1 MYGSSAQ
8 YMKGVSPHSTPIPDF
23 TKPPPHSSP
32 HQHLNLIRLHRH
44 AAADQLAAGG
54 RDDGIVFD
62 ADADVVEL
70 LGHAGGGANI
80 NAGLDG
86 EDHAGVQDAGRA
98 VDDDLARQRVFAGAG
113 LAELRGLQIGAA
125 VVYVHAQPVASAVHV
140 KLKVAAVVDHVL
152 QAADFVFVQQAD
164 VQHALGQHF
173 HAGFVRVGKARACF
187 GGGHG
192 GFLRRQHQVVKL
204 ALRCGEFAV
213 GGESAGDVAGVA
225 IQLTARIT
233 AHQAEAA
240 QLDREI
246 GAQNDRVTQLK
257 LQVERFRQLARDKF
271 APELQVQ
278 QKQDDLA
285 EQAVKLE
292 SLKRV
297 RAGIDRDLAIA
308 RTELPMLRATLE
320 GKLATLSRDEA
331 SFVQS
336 SRESLARRAYEVTAA
351 NDGTVERVIALSGQ
365 SVVIGAPLMQVQTGP
380 RVLIAD
386 IYVPT
391 RSAGFLRDG
400 QQVRLAIDA
409 FPMERFGHVAA
420 TVTDVGRSVIAP
432 GDAGLP
438 VFVKEASFRVRA
450 QLATPEIVAYGE
462 TYPLKSGLSAQADI
476 ALDERPLYRWVIEP
490 VLRMRGRL

>member
-1 MYGSSAQ
+1 MPDSEERRVLGRRADDASRVPNASGGLYRAEAIAHQRERAWGELVVSAPRAARWFAVVGVLLAVGFVAFLGTAQ
-8 YMKGVSPHSTPIPDF
+8 YTRKARASAVLGYANDPVLVAATEAGMLISVDVKAGDVVKAGQRLATISTERTAGGEAVF
-23 TKPPPHSSP
+23 
-32 HQHLNLIRLHRH
+32 
-44 AAADQLAAGG
+44 AAGA
-54 RDDGIVFD
+54 RD
-62 ADADVVEL
+62 ADA
-70 LGHAGGGANI
+70 
-80 NAGLDG
+80 
-86 EDHAGVQDAGRA
+86 R
-98 VDDDLARQRVFAGAG
+98 R
-113 LAELRGLQIGAA
+113 AA
-125 VVYVHAQPVASAVHV
+125 VSGERKQAQALLNA
-140 KLKVAAVVDHVL
+140 
-152 QAADFVFVQQAD
+152 QQ
-164 VQHALGQHF
+164 
-173 HAGFVRVGKARACF
+173 
-187 GGGHG
+187 
-192 GFLRRQHQVVKL
+192 
-204 ALRCGEFAV
+204 
-213 GGESAGDVAGVA
+213 
-225 IQLTARIT
+225 IQLSARIK
-233 AHQAEAA
+233 AHEAEAA

-246 GAQNDRVTQLK
+246 SAQNDRVTQLK

-292 SLKRV
+292 SLKRT

-308 RTELPMLRATLE
+308 RTELPTLRATLE

-331 SFVQS
+331 TFVQS

-365 SVVIGAPLMQVQTGP
+365 SVIIGAPLMQVQTGP

-400 QQVRLAIDA
+400 QMVRLAIDA

-438 VFVKEASFRVRA
+438 GFVKEPSFRVRA
-450 QLATPEIVAYGE
+450 KLATPEVVAYGE

-490 VLRMRGRL
+490 VLRLRGRL

>member
-1 MYGSSAQ
+1 MPDNEERPSSERSADSAPRAHGSLYRKEAIDHQRERAWGELVVSTPRAARWFARVGVLLAVAFVVFLGTAQ
-8 YMKGVSPHSTPIPDF
+8 YTRKARASAVLAYANDPILVAATEAGMLVSMDVKAGDTVKVGQRLATISTERTAGGEAVF
-23 TKPPPHSSP
+23 
-32 HQHLNLIRLHRH
+32 
-44 AAADQLAAGG
+44 AAGA
-54 RDDGIVFD
+54 RD
-62 ADADVVEL
+62 ADA
-70 LGHAGGGANI
+70 
-80 NAGLDG
+80 
-86 EDHAGVQDAGRA
+86 R
-98 VDDDLARQRVFAGAG
+98 R
-113 LAELRGLQIGAA
+113 AA
-125 VVYVHAQPVASAVHV
+125 VSGERKQAQALLNA
-140 KLKVAAVVDHVL
+140 
-152 QAADFVFVQQAD
+152 QQ
-164 VQHALGQHF
+164 
-173 HAGFVRVGKARACF
+173 
-187 GGGHG
+187 
-192 GFLRRQHQVVKL
+192 
-204 ALRCGEFAV
+204 
-213 GGESAGDVAGVA
+213 
-225 IQLTARIT
+225 IQLTARIN
-233 AHQAEAA
+233 AHEAEAA

-292 SLKRV
+292 SLKRA
-297 RAGIDRDLAIA
+297 RTGIDRDLAIA

>member
-1 MYGSSAQ
+1 VLAYANDPVIVAATEAGML
-8 YMKGVSPHSTPIPDF
+8 VSVDVKAGDIVKAGQRLATISTERTAGGEAVF
-23 TKPPPHSSP
+23 
-32 HQHLNLIRLHRH
+32 
-44 AAADQLAAGG
+44 AAGA
-54 RDDGIVFD
+54 RD
-62 ADADVVEL
+62 ADA
-70 LGHAGGGANI
+70 
-80 NAGLDG
+80 
-86 EDHAGVQDAGRA
+86 R
-98 VDDDLARQRVFAGAG
+98 R
-113 LAELRGLQIGAA
+113 AA
-125 VVYVHAQPVASAVHV
+125 VTGERKQAQALLSA
-140 KLKVAAVVDHVL
+140 
-152 QAADFVFVQQAD
+152 QQ
-164 VQHALGQHF
+164 
-173 HAGFVRVGKARACF
+173 
-187 GGGHG
+187 
-192 GFLRRQHQVVKL
+192 
-204 ALRCGEFAV
+204 
-213 GGESAGDVAGVA
+213 
-225 IQLTARIT
+225 IQLTARIN
-233 AHQAEAA
+233 AYSAEAA

-246 GAQNDRVTQLK
+246 AAQSDRVTQLK

-292 SLKRV
+292 SLKRT

-308 RTELPMLRATLE
+308 RTELPTLRATLE

-331 SFVQS
+331 TFVQS

-351 NDGTVERVIALSGQ
+351 QSGTVERVIALAGQ
-365 SVVIGAPLMQVQTGP
+365 SVIIGAPLMQVQTGP
-380 RVLIAD
+380 RVLMAD

-400 QQVRLAIDA
+400 QTVRLAIDA

-438 VFVKEASFRVRA
+438 GFVKEPSFRVRA
-450 QLATPEIVAYGE
+450 KLSTIEIVAYGE

-490 VLRMRGRL
+490 VLRLRGRL

>member
-1 MYGSSAQ
+1 MPDSEERRVLGRRADDASRVPNASGGLYRAEAIAHQRERAWGELVVSAPRAARWFAVVGVLLAIGFVAFLGTAQ
-8 YMKGVSPHSTPIPDF
+8 YTRKARASAVLSYANDPVLVAATEAGMLISVDVKAGDVVKAGQRLATISTERTAGGEAVF
-23 TKPPPHSSP
+23 
-32 HQHLNLIRLHRH
+32 
-44 AAADQLAAGG
+44 AAGA
-54 RDDGIVFD
+54 RD
-62 ADADVVEL
+62 ADA
-70 LGHAGGGANI
+70 
-80 NAGLDG
+80 
-86 EDHAGVQDAGRA
+86 R
-98 VDDDLARQRVFAGAG
+98 R
-113 LAELRGLQIGAA
+113 AA
-125 VVYVHAQPVASAVHV
+125 VSGERKQAQALLNA
-140 KLKVAAVVDHVL
+140 
-152 QAADFVFVQQAD
+152 QQ
-164 VQHALGQHF
+164 
-173 HAGFVRVGKARACF
+173 
-187 GGGHG
+187 
-192 GFLRRQHQVVKL
+192 
-204 ALRCGEFAV
+204 
-213 GGESAGDVAGVA
+213 
-225 IQLTARIT
+225 IQLSARIK
-233 AHQAEAA
+233 AHEAEAA

-246 GAQNDRVTQLK
+246 SAQNDRVTQLK

-292 SLKRV
+292 SLKRT

-308 RTELPMLRATLE
+308 RTELPTLRATLE

-331 SFVQS
+331 TFVQS

-365 SVVIGAPLMQVQTGP
+365 SVIIGAPLMQVQTGP

-400 QQVRLAIDA
+400 QMVRLAIDA

-438 VFVKEASFRVRA
+438 GFVKEPSFRVRA
-450 QLATPEIVAYGE
+450 KLATPEVVAYGE

-490 VLRMRGRL
+490 VLRLRGRL